1 MQSAAIGI
9 YFVFGIV
16 AISCV
21 IFWSL
26 EVWYVEKKLALIKSS
41 TSINQSH
48 RIIQFL
54 HSQRQNH
61 PYWHSATLSLPYLIG
76 ITVTLVGSFSNPFLL
91 EFNGALSYFLWYILL
106 YAAVAVAIYYDGR
119 EYARK
124 NIQQS
129 GIK

>member
-1 MQSAAIGI
+1 MQSAAIGF

-21 IFWSL
+21 IFWGL
-26 EVWYVEKKLALIKSS
+26 EVWYVEKKLALVKSS

-48 RIIQFL
+48 RFIQFL
-54 HSQRQNH
+54 YRQRQSH

-76 ITVTLVGSFSNPFLL
+76 ITVALVGIFSNPFLL
-91 EFNGALSYFLWYILL
+91 EFNGALSYFLWYIFL
-106 YAAVAVAIYYDGR
+106 YAVVAVAIYYDGR